1 MLNFPVLTDFC
12 MKGDDRKKSA
22 DRENKGM
29 AKETYIGRISEAI
42 DVNAAYDENVKQLL
56 ADRQILSRI
65 LKDTVEPFG
74 EMDYGVISTCIEG
87 TPALGVPVMPGL
99 KRNDPES
106 IELEGTN
113 PERRERIPG
122 HRSRIRGDATE
133 SVIVAE
139 GRIIYDVRFSVHTS
153 GAGKELILVDVE
165 AQNNFYPGY
174 KIPSRAVFYCARMIS
189 EQMDTEFDDGHYDDM
204 KKVYSIW
211 ICVNVPQYLANTIVR
226 YEIEPGCIFGQPVRI
241 PDGYDHMSIVMLNLG
256 EKEECSAEA
265 RSLGLLY
272 ILLKSDLP
280 YSEKRK
286 RLETVYGIQMT
297 YEFDE
302 GVKDMCNLSA
312 YVEERGAA
320 KERINTERER
330 ARADA
335 EKIRAD
341 AEKKY
346 KVIAIARAEKAEDR
360 VRELEKKLAEAGI
373 SF

>member
-1 MLNFPVLTDFC
+1 MLTDFC
-12 MKGDDRKKSA
+12 VESA
-22 DRENKGM
+22 DRESKGM
-29 AKETYIGRISEAI
+29 TKETYIGRISEAI

-74 EMDYGVISTCIEG
+74 EMDYGTISACIEG

-99 KRNDPES
+99 KRNDPER
-106 IELEGTN
+106 IDPEGK
-113 PERRERIPG
+113 ERIPG
-122 HRSRIRGDATE
+122 QRSRIRGEATE
-133 SVIVAE
+133 SVVVGE
-139 GRIIYDVRFSVHTS
+139 GRIIYDVRFSVRTS
-153 GAGKELILVDVE
+153 GAGKELLLVDVE

-226 YEIEPGCIFGQPVRI
+226 YDIEPGCIFGQPVRI
-241 PDGYDHMSIVMLNLG
+241 PDGYDRMSIVMLNLG

-302 GVKDMCNLSA
+302 GVKDMCNLSV

-335 EKIRAD
+335 EKTRADGEKIRAD
-341 AEKKY
+341 AEKTRADVEKKY
-346 KVIAIARAEKAEDR
+346 KAIAIARAEKAEDR
-360 VRELEKKLAEAGI
+360 VRELERKLAEAGI

>member
-1 MLNFPVLTDFC
+1 MLC
-12 MKGDDRKKSA
+12 
-22 DRENKGM
+22 
-29 AKETYIGRISEAI
+29 
-42 DVNAAYDENVKQLL
+42 
-56 ADRQILSRI
+56 
-65 LKDTVEPFG
+65 
-74 EMDYGVISTCIEG
+74 
-87 TPALGVPVMPGL
+87 
-99 KRNDPES
+99 
-106 IELEGTN
+106 
-113 PERRERIPG
+113 
-122 HRSRIRGDATE
+122 RG
-133 SVIVAE
+133 
-139 GRIIYDVRFSVHTS
+139 
-153 GAGKELILVDVE
+153 
-165 AQNNFYPGY
+165 
-174 KIPSRAVFYCARMIS
+174 
-189 EQMDTEFDDGHYDDM
+189 
-204 KKVYSIW
+204 
-211 ICVNVPQYLANTIVR
+211 
-226 YEIEPGCIFGQPVRI
+226 
-241 PDGYDHMSIVMLNLG
+241 
-256 EKEECSAEA
+256 

-335 EKIRAD
+335 EKTRADGEKIRAD

-346 KVIAIARAEKAEDR
+346 KAIAIARAEKAEDR